1 MKDFLT
7 KLQNQPYETRIKILW
22 GTVLAAGF
30 ILVIIWVLSLK
41 STISGIDGA
50 SLIQLNP
57 TTTSNTKQTEIAYA
71 SVERVESTAQFL
83 KIYFNL
89 NNPTDDILNT
99 AKLQNITLTF
109 TGNSIQPQSMTDRQG
124 NPFVQKVLSHTQNFG
139 ILVFSASPVHQA
151 SLTFDQMFLEKNS
164 TDVFQQKLE
173 LNLDELIK
181 NSNVR
186 N

>member
-7 KLQNQPYETRIKILW
+7 RLQNQPYETRIKILW
-22 GTVLAAGF
+22 GTVLGAAI

-41 STISGIDGA
+41 STISGIDGS
-50 SLIQLNP
+50 SLIKLNT
-57 TTTSNTKQTEIAYA
+57 TTTSTTEQAQVAYA
-71 SVERVESTAQFL
+71 SVERAESTDVL

-89 NNPTDDILNT
+89 NNPTNDILN
-99 AKLQNITLTF
+99 ASKLLNITLTSNG
-109 TGNSIQPQSMTDRQG
+109 TQIQPTAITDRQG

-139 ILVFSASPVHQA
+139 ILTFPAITIHQGT
-151 SLTFDQMFLEKNS
+151 LTFDQMFLEKTPNN
-164 TDVFQQKLE
+164 VFQQKLE
-173 LNLDELIK
+173 LNFDELIK